1 MRGGVFPSLPLV
13 RFCFGALVLI
23 VLAFVLY
30 GVLGRQKSD
39 SSRIA
44 NTRNLQQWGIAL
56 NLALIENDN
65 QLPDVGGSP
74 VTPEQTKAWFNALP
88 PYLSEKPLAELP
100 PGERP
105 RPGVPSLWIRPD
117 TKAVKVWDPEVFY
130 FNYGM
135 NRDLQPV
142 EGTRS
147 FRIFEISFPG
157 GVVFLAPTDGYSP
170 ESRPENVVFQK
181 GKDEVAH
188 ILFCDGHVQSVP
200 RARLLDPASL
210 SAAAAGSGVSW
221 FRQ

>member
-1 MRGGVFPSLPLV
+1 MRGAIFPSLQLV
-13 RFCFGALVLI
+13 RFCIGAV
-23 VLAFVLY
+23 VLAVLVFVLF
-30 GVLGRQKSD
+30 GVFGRQKAD

-65 QLPDVGGSP
+65 QLPDVGTAQ
-74 VTPEQTKAWFNALP
+74 VTPEQKKAWFNALP
-88 PYLSEKPLAELP
+88 PYISEKPLAELP

-117 TKAVKVWDPEVFY
+117 SKAVKIWDPEVFY

-147 FRIFEISFPG
+147 FRIFEIRFPG
-157 GVVFLAPTDGYSP
+157 SVVFLAPKDGYSP
-170 ESRPENVVFQK
+170 EASPDNVVFQT
-181 GKDEVAH
+181 GKEDVAH
-188 ILFCDGHVQSVP
+188 ILFCDGHVQAVP

-210 SAAAAGSGVSW
+210 SASAAENGVSW